1 MRCGINTGSRNPSV
15 HPGHGSRFL
24 YPALV
29 WFWRSLRTHLGSGK
43 SVPHSCVLFEVML
56 IRLLFTI
63 HCIGD
68 LVSPAGETCRNLWLQ
83 KGVESPGTPVVPRFV
98 SDLMCLFTPE
108 SVTSVLTCA
117 SVRGAACV
125 GRGWDRLC
133 CWYSRLNFA
142 ASAVLLECSSLS
154 IVWGNEGNSFLFGF
168 TLL

>member
-1 MRCGINTGSRNPSV
+1 MWHEHWQQESICPSWSWVSFPLPCSSLILKVTQDPSGIRKKCPPFLCFVWGDAHQVAFHHSLYWWPGFSV
-15 HPGHGSRFL
+15 QEL
-24 YPALV
+24 
-29 WFWRSLRTHLGSGK
+29 
-43 SVPHSCVLFEVML
+43 L
-56 IRLLFTI
+56 I
-63 HCIGD
+63 
-68 LVSPAGETCRNLWLQ
+68 A
-83 KGVESPGTPVVPRFV
+83 KGAESPGTPVVPRFV

-108 SVTSVLTCA
+108 SVTSLLTCT